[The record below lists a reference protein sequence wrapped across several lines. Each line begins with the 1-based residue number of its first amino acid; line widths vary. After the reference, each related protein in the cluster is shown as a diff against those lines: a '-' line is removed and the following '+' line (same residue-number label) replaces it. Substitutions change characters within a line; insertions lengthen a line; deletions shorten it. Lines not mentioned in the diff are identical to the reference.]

1 MAARREERRGDLKRR
16 GDEWGR
22 RGLGIGFWG
31 RSLNPREGDGKKN
44 ILVFHASRHN
54 GWHRSELGMGR
65 NLGRELGLA
74 V

>member
-1 MAARREERRGDLKRR
+1 MGAARIGDWILGEEFEPSRGRW
-16 GDEWGR
+16 E
-22 RGLGIGFWG
+22 
-31 RSLNPREGDGKKN
+31 KN